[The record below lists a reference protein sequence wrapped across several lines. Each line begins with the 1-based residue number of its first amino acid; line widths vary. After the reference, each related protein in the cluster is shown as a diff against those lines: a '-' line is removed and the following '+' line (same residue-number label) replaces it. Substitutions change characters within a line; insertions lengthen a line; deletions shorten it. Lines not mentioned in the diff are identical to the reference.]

1 MNIGNVQYALEQ
13 PFDSPLNNPYFGVNQ
28 WYAMQTWGS
37 FLGCCVSDDVGSPAK
52 TSGMPRIMPV
62 EKLAP
67 PVSQNQSI
75 SNGVSSVD
83 FFPSEATM
91 KCFWEVAGLED
102 NWNENGAKKFSNNLL
117 KKVYILLCSLAIQPL
132 LYPTACG
139 SIQLEYEKENGEYLE
154 FEVFEEN
161 THVFLI
167 DKDGREKEW
176 TLDSADEQRIERVI
190 NEFYVQNE

>member
-1 MNIGNVQYALEQ
+1 MNIGNVQYTSEQ
-13 PFDSPLNNPYFGVNQ
+13 LFDSSLSNPYFGVNP
-28 WYAMQTWGS
+28 WYALQTWGS
-37 FLGCCVSDDVGSPAK
+37 FLSCCVSDYVRNPTK
-52 TSGMPRIMPV
+52 MSGMPRIMPV

-67 PVSQNQSI
+67 PISQNQSI
-75 SNGVSSVD
+75 TNGVSRVE

-117 KKVYILLCSLAIQPL
+117 KKVYTLLCSLAIQPL

-167 DKDGREKEW
+167 DKDRREKEW
-176 TLDSADEQRIERVI
+176 LLDSANEYKIKGVI
-190 NEFYVQNE
+190 DGFYVQNE